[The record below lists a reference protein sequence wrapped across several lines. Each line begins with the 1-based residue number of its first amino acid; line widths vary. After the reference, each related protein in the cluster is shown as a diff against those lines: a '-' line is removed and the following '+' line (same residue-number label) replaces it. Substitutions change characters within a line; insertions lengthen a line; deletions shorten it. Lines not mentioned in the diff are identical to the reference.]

1 MTRAHSSS
9 PTAPLLFA
17 EFDTPLGVLAV
28 VTDPAALGDRP
39 AGPSGPVIASGFK
52 PAAVILA
59 EDPVLGSGRETQPDP
74 LADIE
79 ALITRYFAGE
89 VAVLDAVPVYQ
100 HGGTF
105 FLDSWAALREVP
117 AGEVVT
123 YGELAAAAGRPRAAR
138 AAGTACATN
147 QVAPFVPCHRV
158 VPAGG
163 GIGSYGYGAQVKA
176 ELLEHEGVLTRDGAI
191 VFPAPPAEPSRRR
204 PADAG

>member
-1 MTRAHSSS
+1 M
-9 PTAPLLFA
+9 
-17 EFDTPLGVLAV
+17 LAV

-39 AGPSGPVIASGFK
+39 ARAAAGPVIASGFK

-89 VAVLDAVPVYQ
+89 VAVLDAVPVNQ

-123 YGELAAAAGRPRAAR
+123 YRGAGRCRRSAEGRR

-176 ELLEHEGVLTRDGAI
+176 ELLEHEGVLTRDGDI
-191 VFPAPPAEPSRRR
+191 VFPAPPAEPSRGEQPCRLAEGR
-204 PADAG
+204 AALRSICAATP